1 MESGV
6 IFKTVRPN
14 VYKMLSPRTVIPIAE
29 SFTTNVW
36 DLLRKECSR
45 LEGVSTPLLD
55 FGRLGASREPAE
67 PDPTTQ
73 GSRRSPLFY
82 QASVC
87 AFFGSSYPVA
97 ESYKPWCDFY
107 GTIHSSLAGAPR
119 FLLKK
124 HLTALFT
131 LHKLM
136 EKHLDGPHDDAPE
149 LVLENERVMRSHG
162 FVCFCLPARN
172 A

>member
-1 MESGV
+1 
-6 IFKTVRPN
+6 
-14 VYKMLSPRTVIPIAE
+14 MLSPRAVIPIAE

-55 FGRLGASREPAE
+55 FI
-67 PDPTTQ
+67 
-73 GSRRSPLFY
+73 SPLFY

-124 HLTALFT
+124 HLKALFT

-162 FVCFCLPARN
+162 FVCFYLPVRN